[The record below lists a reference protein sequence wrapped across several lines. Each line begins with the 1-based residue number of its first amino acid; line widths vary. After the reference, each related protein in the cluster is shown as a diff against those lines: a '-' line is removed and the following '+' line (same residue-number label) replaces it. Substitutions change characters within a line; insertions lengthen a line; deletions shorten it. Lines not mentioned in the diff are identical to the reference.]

1 MQCGAKTRSGSPCS
15 ARAMPNGRCRMHGG
29 TSLAGVAS
37 PTLTTGRY
45 SKYLPERLLER
56 YQDAA
61 QDADLL
67 AMRQELALLDARLAD
82 VLQRVD
88 TGESGALWKNVQD
101 AFRDF
106 ERERNSEREF
116 VAWKRLA
123 STIQDGMADYAAWQE
138 VGRLID
144 QRQRLAESER
154 KRLVDMRQMITAERA
169 MVLLAAI
176 TDTIRR
182 HVSDRSTLAAISAD
196 LARLAAVESGPA
208 PLAGT

>member
-1 MQCGAKTRSGSPCS
+1 
-15 ARAMPNGRCRMHGG
+15 MPNGRCRMHGG

>member
-1 MQCGAKTRSGSPCS
+1 
-15 ARAMPNGRCRMHGG
+15 MPNGRCRMHGG

-116 VAWKRLA
+116 VAWMRLA